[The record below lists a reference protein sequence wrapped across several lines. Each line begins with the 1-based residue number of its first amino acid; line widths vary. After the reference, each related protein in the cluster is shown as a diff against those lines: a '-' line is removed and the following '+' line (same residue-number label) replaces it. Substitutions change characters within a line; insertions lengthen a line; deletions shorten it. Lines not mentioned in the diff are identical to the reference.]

1 MTTVS
6 PVQCFA
12 CTRLIKT
19 ADASTN
25 TQTVARCRAYPDG
38 IPMEIGLLGADHRK
52 ARGDEKAGLI
62 FDRAAGPE
70 ADDAWL
76 WWTRKAQVKA

>member
-12 CTRLIKT
+12 CTRLIQT
-19 ADASTN
+19 VDESTD

-38 IPMEIGLLGADHRK
+38 IPMEIGMLGADHRT
-52 ARGDEKAGLI
+52 ARGDETRGLI
-62 FDRAAGPE
+62 FERATGTA
-70 ADDAWL
+70 ADQAWKD
-76 WWTRKAQVKA
+76 WQRKAAAMR